1 MNFLIIGFLYCI
13 YPLIIVCLVI
23 PHKIG
28 YFFHRY
34 LYTYLISL
42 GLVLL
47 SVSGY
52 AGYFQVWSN
61 DDDIVQFQMLCVAA
75 ALYSPLH
82 FVITQPF
89 EPQFHE
95 LHSWIL
101 NKTLGGPPSD

>member
-1 MNFLIIGFLYCI
+1 MQSLITCFLFVV
-13 YPLIIVCLVI
+13 YPILMVFVVL
-23 PHKIG
+23 PHKLG
-28 YFFHRY
+28 YLFHKY
-34 LYTYLISL
+34 LYTYLIAL
-42 GLVLL
+42 GVMLL
-47 SVSGY
+47 SASGY

-61 DDDIVQFQMLCVAA
+61 DDDIVQFQMFCIAA

-101 NKTLGGPPSD
+101 NKTLGGPPSA